1 MDNRDWQQ
9 EHEPLNWDHL
19 RFFLALAESGSL
31 TDAARTLGVSHTTV
45 QRRVRSVEQDLQTH
59 LFDHTSHGYTL
70 TTAGKVLYE
79 EMLKVKASVESVS
92 SRITGMDQAVQG
104 PVVVSASD
112 TIGMV
117 LLPDI
122 IHRIR
127 LAYPALEIELRIEN
141 SITNVT
147 DREVDIAIRTC
158 LRPPDNLIG
167 RKLADLQFAV
177 FGSRHLCEQHKL
189 QRFPVEREGI
199 CHICLDESFKT
210 TPFHNWFAARVP
222 QHNPVILTSGFMP
235 ALQLTLAGCGVA
247 VLPHYLK
254 DRFTD
259 LVELPSDEPVE
270 SNQLW
275 LLSHADLRDTRRF
288 RLVKQFLTDDL
299 SAVFA

>member
-1 MDNRDWQQ
+1 M
-9 EHEPLNWDHL
+9 NWDHL

-31 TDAARTLGVSHTTV
+31 TDAARALDVSHTTV

-59 LFDHTSHGYTL
+59 LFDHTSNGYTL
-70 TTAGKVLYE
+70 TTAGKMLYE
-79 EMLKVKASVESVS
+79 EMLEVKASVERVS
-92 SRITGMDQAVQG
+92 SRISGMDQAVQG

-122 IHRIR
+122 IRRLR
-127 LAYPALEIELRIEN
+127 LAYPELEIELRIEN
-141 SITNVT
+141 SITNIT

-158 LRPPDNLIG
+158 LRPPENLIG

-177 FGSRHLCEQHKL
+177 FASRGVCEQHEL
-189 QRFPVEREGI
+189 QRFPIGKDDI
-199 CHICLDESFKT
+199 CHICLNGSFKG
-210 TPFHNWFAARVP
+210 TPFHSWFAAHVP
-222 QHNPVILTSGFMP
+222 QQNPVIVTSGFMP

-247 VLPHYLK
+247 LLPRYLK
-254 DRFTD
+254 DRYTD
-259 LVELPSDEPVE
+259 LVELSVDQPVE

-288 RLVKQFLTDDL
+288 RLVKQFLTDEL
-299 SAVFA
+299 STVFV